1 MNEWIA
7 ILPYAAPVALA
18 AIGETVV
25 ERAGVIHI
33 GIEGCMLAGA
43 FFAMLTT
50 LATGTP
56 WLGVGIGI
64 AVGVLFALLTAA
76 FCVTLAADQVVI
88 GTAVNLLAIGL
99 TRTLFAIRFGAS
111 GQLLSV
117 QKIPSAGGLDAVTV
131 GMFVLALL
139 VHLALTRTG
148 WGLATRS
155 AGEYPEATEAAGY
168 SVSALRYG
176 ALAFGGATAGLGGAY
191 LSLGVAGSFADNMTA
206 GRGFV
211 AIAMV
216 TFGRWKPGWALL
228 ASLLIGWVDSLQFTF
243 QTKGWNAPFQLFV
256 ALPYL
261 VALLV
266 LAGVGRGSAAP
277 MALAT
282 PFRRSR

>member
-1 MNEWIA
+1 MNEFA
-7 ILPYAAPVALA
+7 TILSYAAPVALA

-25 ERAGVIHI
+25 ERSGVIHI
-33 GIEGCMLAGA
+33 GIEGGMLAGA

-50 LATGTP
+50 YATGSP
-56 WLGVGIGI
+56 WLGIGVGVV
-64 AVGVLFALLTAA
+64 VGVLLALLSAV
-76 FCVTLAADQVVI
+76 FCVTLLADQVVI

-99 TRTLFAIRFGAS
+99 TRTLFALRFGAS

-117 QKIPSAGGLDAVTV
+117 EKIPSMNGLDAVTIGTV
-131 GMFVLALL
+131 ILAVL

-155 AGEYPEATEAAGY
+155 AGEFPEATEAAGY
-168 SVSALRYG
+168 SVAKLRYG
-176 ALAFGGATAGLGGAY
+176 ALAFGGALAGLGGAY
-191 LSLGVAGSFADNMTA
+191 LSLGIAGSFADNMTA

-216 TFGRWKPGWALL
+216 TFGRWKPVWALL

-243 QTKGWNAPFQLFV
+243 QTKGWDAPFQLFV

-266 LAGVGRGSAAP
+266 LAGVGRGANAP
-277 MALAT
+277 AALAT